1 MFQSKFLLVKY
12 IRLYFTVFYIVFGL
26 WNSYGQRKNLTVKE
40 IDSTLN
46 SVNQFLRDSPNE
58 GYEISK
64 NIYQITLVQGYRLGS
79 SLALLNMGNCKGKL
93 RDYDKALNY
102 LEKSKEIA
110 QKISNDSLMLYADFA
125 IAIQHGRMHLN
136 KLALSQLDNCLT
148 RVNCLDGKSKFCFLG
163 RLYTFKASFS
173 AGLKNKPTLEEFIEL
188 HKKASYYF
196 SKNPQIPNYALINIG
211 DTYMSAGKLDSAE
224 YYFKEALLDYKKKKI
239 NYTEIIL
246 SNLAEVYYKKHG
258 YAEAIAYLD
267 KSTVLA
273 KRKKTFYILEYNYGL
288 YKKIAEEK
296 GLRQQVLDYQK
307 LELIYKDSTH
317 IAEQK
322 SMIAATNYV
331 VSKAEVEKEVLINRS
346 TILLLIAGFLI
357 IGLLLYSYWQ
367 FCYKN
372 KLKLDTQQKK
382 KEIEQK
388 TTQIVSLKKKVTTSY
403 DEVIEMAK
411 KNDPLFVV
419 VFKELY
425 PDFYLKL
432 IARQPDL
439 TITEQKICFY
449 LKLKFSTKEIA
460 DYTFVTAKA
469 IQNRKNRLRKRL
481 FLEEGEDIYKYF
493 DQ

>member
-1 MFQSKFLLVKY
+1 MFQIKFLLVKH
-12 IRLYFTVFYIVFGL
+12 IRLYLTIFYVVFGL
-26 WNSYGQRKNLTVKE
+26 WNSYGQRKNLTIKE

-46 SVNQFLRDSPNE
+46 SVNQYLKNSPNE
-58 GYEISK
+58 GYKISK
-64 NIYQITLVQGYRLGS
+64 NIYHIALKQDYQLGS
-79 SLALLNMGNCKGKL
+79 CFALLNMGNCKGKL
-93 RDYDKALNY
+93 RDFDKALNY
-102 LEKSKEIA
+102 LEESKAIA
-110 QKISNDSLMLYADFA
+110 QEIRNDSLLLYADFV

-148 RVNCLDGKSKFCFLG
+148 RVNCLQGKSKYCFLG
-163 RLYTFKASFS
+163 RAYSFKACFS
-173 AGLKNKPTLEEFIEL
+173 AGLDNKPTVEEFIKL
-188 HKKASYYF
+188 HKKAAYYF
-196 SKNPQIPNYALINIG
+196 SKNPRVPNFALVNIG
-211 DTYMSAGKLDSAE
+211 DTYMSAGRLDSAE
-224 YYFKEALLDYKKKKI
+224 YYFKVALLDYKKKNI
-239 NYTEIIL
+239 NCTEIIL
-246 SNLAEVYYKKHG
+246 SNLAEIYYKKKD

-267 KSTVLA
+267 KSTVVA
-273 KRKKTFYILEYNYGL
+273 KREKTYYILEYNYGL

-296 GLRQQVLDYQK
+296 GLNQAVFDYQK
-307 LELIYKDSTH
+307 LELIYKDSTQ

-331 VSKAEVEKEVLINRS
+331 VSKAEAEKKVLVDRS
-346 TILLLIAGFLI
+346 MVLLLIASLLI
-357 IGLLLYSYWQ
+357 ISLLIYSYWQ
-367 FCYKN
+367 FCFKN
-372 KLKLDTQQKK
+372 KLKLETQQKK

-388 TTQIVSLKKKVTTSY
+388 ATQIVSLKQKVTTSY

-432 IARQPDL
+432 IAVQPDL

-469 IQNRKNRLRKRL
+469 IQNRKNRLRKR
-481 FLEEGEDIYKYF
+481 FFIKEGEDIYKYF
-493 DQ
+493 D

>member
-1 MFQSKFLLVKY
+1 MSQSKFLLVKY
-12 IRLYFTVFYIVFGL
+12 IRLYFTIFYIVFGL
-26 WNSYGQRKNLTVKE
+26 WNSYGQRKKMTVKE

-46 SVNQFLRDSPNE
+46 SVNQYLKDSPNE
-58 GYEISK
+58 GYKISR
-64 NIYQITLVQGYRLGS
+64 NIYHITLKQEYQLGS
-79 SLALLNMGNCKGKL
+79 CFALLSMGNCKGKL

-102 LEKSKEIA
+102 LEESKEIA
-110 QKISNDSLMLYADFA
+110 QEIKNDSLLLYADFA

-136 KLALSQLDNCLT
+136 KLAISELDNCLT
-148 RVNCLDGKSKFCFLG
+148 RANCLKGNSKFCFLG
-163 RLYTFKASFS
+163 RLYSFKACFS
-173 AGLKNKPTLEEFIEL
+173 GGLKDKPTFEEFIKL
-188 HKKASYYF
+188 HKKAAYYF
-196 SKNPQIPNYALINIG
+196 NKNPRVPNFGLINIG

-224 YYFKEALLDYKKKKI
+224 YYFKEALLDYKKKNI
-239 NYTEIIL
+239 GCTEIIL
-246 SNLAEVYYKKHG
+246 TNLAEIHYKKQD

-273 KRKKTFYILEYNYGL
+273 KREKTYYILEYNYGL

-296 GLRQQVLDYQK
+296 GLKQEEFDYQE
-307 LELIYKDSTH
+307 LELIYKDSTQ
-317 IAEQK
+317 IAEKK

-331 VSKAEVEKEVLINRS
+331 VTKAEAEKEVLVNRNIIS
-346 TILLLIAGFLI
+346 LLIAGFFI
-357 IGLLLYSYWQ
+357 ISLLVYSYWQ

-372 KLKLDTQQKK
+372 KLKLETQQKR

-388 TTQIVSLKKKVTTSY
+388 ATQIVSLKQKVTTSY

-432 IARQPDL
+432 IAVQPDL

-460 DYTFVTAKA
+460 DYTFVTVKA
-469 IQNRKNRLRKRL
+469 IQNRKNRLRKR
-481 FLEEGEDIYKYF
+481 FFIKEGDDIYKFF
-493 DQ
+493 D